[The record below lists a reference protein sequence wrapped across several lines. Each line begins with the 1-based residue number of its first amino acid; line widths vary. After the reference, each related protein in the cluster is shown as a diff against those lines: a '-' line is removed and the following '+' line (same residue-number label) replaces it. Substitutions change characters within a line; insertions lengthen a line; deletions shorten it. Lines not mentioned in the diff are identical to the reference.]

1 MDWSKYS
8 SLKSSKLASL
18 GKEKQVVREAVSEV
32 KDSDGKVVR
41 KAEAKQE
48 REYIALSQ
56 KRWNAESGDAMDDS
70 KSEYSLSQL
79 ESEKARYDADMA
91 RAKAQ
96 SDGIAAAIADDATLT
111 ISVNDNS
118 IILISEN
125 TAGKS
130 ALFHGGYAAGT
141 VKISDPSSIYDNADT
156 DAKVCVYKSNNTKN
170 ITIKNSLGV
179 SRDFKILYIGV

>member
-18 GKEKQVVREAVSEV
+18 GKEKQVIKEAVSEV

-41 KAEAKQE
+41 KAEAKEE

-96 SDGIAAAIADDATLT
+96 SDGLALAIAD
-111 ISVNDNS
+111 
-118 IILISEN
+118 
-125 TAGKS
+125 
-130 ALFHGGYAAGT
+130 
-141 VKISDPSSIYDNADT
+141 
-156 DAKVCVYKSNNTKN
+156 
-170 ITIKNSLGV
+170 
-179 SRDFKILYIGV
+179 FKKL

>member
-1 MDWSKYS
+1 MNWSKYS

-18 GKEKQVVREAVSEV
+18 GKEKQVMKEAISEV

-41 KAEAKQE
+41 KAEAKEE

-79 ESEKARYDADMA
+79 ESEKARYDKDMA

-96 SDGIAAAIADDATLT
+96 SDGLALAIAD
-111 ISVNDNS
+111 
-118 IILISEN
+118 
-125 TAGKS
+125 
-130 ALFHGGYAAGT
+130 
-141 VKISDPSSIYDNADT
+141 
-156 DAKVCVYKSNNTKN
+156 
-170 ITIKNSLGV
+170 
-179 SRDFKILYIGV
+179 FKKL

>member
-18 GKEKQVVREAVSEV
+18 GKEKQVVREAISEV

-48 REYIALSQ
+48 REYVAMSQ

-96 SDGIAAAIADDATLT
+96 SDGIASAIAD
-111 ISVNDNS
+111 
-118 IILISEN
+118 
-125 TAGKS
+125 
-130 ALFHGGYAAGT
+130 
-141 VKISDPSSIYDNADT
+141 
-156 DAKVCVYKSNNTKN
+156 
-170 ITIKNSLGV
+170 
-179 SRDFKILYIGV
+179 FKKL

>member
-8 SLKSSKLASL
+8 SLKSDSKTSF
-18 GKEKQVVREAVSEV
+18 GKEKQVIREAISEV

-56 KRWNAESGDAMDDS
+56 KRWNAESGDAMDDD
-70 KSEYSLSQL
+70 KREYSLSQL

-96 SDGIAAAIADDATLT
+96 SDGLALAIAD
-111 ISVNDNS
+111 
-118 IILISEN
+118 
-125 TAGKS
+125 
-130 ALFHGGYAAGT
+130 
-141 VKISDPSSIYDNADT
+141 
-156 DAKVCVYKSNNTKN
+156 
-170 ITIKNSLGV
+170 
-179 SRDFKILYIGV
+179 FKKL

>member
-18 GKEKQVVREAVSEV
+18 GKEKQVVREAISEV

-48 REYIALSQ
+48 REYVAMSQ
-56 KRWNAESGDAMDDS
+56 KRWSAESGDAMDDS

-96 SDGIAAAIADDATLT
+96 SDGLAAAIAD
-111 ISVNDNS
+111 
-118 IILISEN
+118 
-125 TAGKS
+125 
-130 ALFHGGYAAGT
+130 
-141 VKISDPSSIYDNADT
+141 
-156 DAKVCVYKSNNTKN
+156 
-170 ITIKNSLGV
+170 
-179 SRDFKILYIGV
+179 FKKL

>member
-32 KDSDGKVVR
+32 KDDKGQVVR
-41 KAEAKQE
+41 AAQAKEE

-56 KRWNAESGDAMDDS
+56 KRWNAESGEAMDDS
-70 KSEYSLSQL
+70 KREYSLSQL

-96 SDGIAAAIADDATLT
+96 SDGLALAIAD
-111 ISVNDNS
+111 
-118 IILISEN
+118 
-125 TAGKS
+125 
-130 ALFHGGYAAGT
+130 
-141 VKISDPSSIYDNADT
+141 
-156 DAKVCVYKSNNTKN
+156 
-170 ITIKNSLGV
+170 
-179 SRDFKILYIGV
+179 FKKL

>member
-18 GKEKQVVREAVSEV
+18 GKEKQVMREAISEV
-32 KDSDGKVVR
+32 KDSDGKIVR

-96 SDGIAAAIADDATLT
+96 SDGIALAIAD
-111 ISVNDNS
+111 
-118 IILISEN
+118 
-125 TAGKS
+125 
-130 ALFHGGYAAGT
+130 
-141 VKISDPSSIYDNADT
+141 
-156 DAKVCVYKSNNTKN
+156 
-170 ITIKNSLGV
+170 
-179 SRDFKILYIGV
+179 FKKL